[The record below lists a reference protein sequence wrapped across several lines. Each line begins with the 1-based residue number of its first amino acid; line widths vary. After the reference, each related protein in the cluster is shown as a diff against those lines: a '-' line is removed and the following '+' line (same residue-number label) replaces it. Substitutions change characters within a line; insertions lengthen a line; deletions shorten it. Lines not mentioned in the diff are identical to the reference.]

1 MITDVIQG
9 VGKGIDI
16 LKKIFKAK
24 KAAKAAGHKLKLKD
38 AIKAGFGKD
47 KAQGKPIVAENP
59 DAPGYDGSGIGSGIG
74 ANLFNSKDGK
84 NMSFFEKK
92 STVFGAEVPTWLLY
106 GAGALAAYVVL
117 KKMRIIGR

>member
-16 LKKIFKAK
+16 LKKIFRAK
-24 KAAKAAGHKLKLKD
+24 KAAKAAGKKLKLGE
-38 AIKAGFGKD
+38 AIKAGFAKD
-47 KAQGKPIVAENP
+47 KPVVATNK
-59 DAPGYDGSGIGSGIG
+59 DAPGGYDASGIG
-74 ANLFNSKDGK
+74 AAADSSLFNNKDGK

-92 STVFGAEVPTWLLY
+92 STIMGAEVPTWLLY
-106 GAGALAAYVVL
+106 AGGALAAYVVL